1 MDALVS
7 HETVWQTQYDG
18 DETLGFE
25 NMHCITLDSWK
36 KRAKPAMIFFVEYC
50 WRHYNEKPRCSV
62 CGCLLGGPGQGHLQS
77 RYHLRNLKNFIRAC
91 PLSSSDRDDY
101 WQVVRHR
108 SGAARINHIDL
119 EIQTCVGE
127 PPPYKMRKEELHGAG
142 VFVQWEIARSNSDFR
157 EPPCVLKVNAE
168 KGSRFSNRSV
178 EADTENRVSVGLR
191 KEKNSLGDSMLIAA
205 LHLEP
210 GYSSAERKTK
220 KKVTVD
226 NTLIPLVMKMKEPLG
241 SK

>member
-1 MDALVS
+1 MDALLS

-18 DETLGFE
+18 DETLGFG

-50 WRHYNEKPRCSV
+50 WRHYNENPRCAV
-62 CGCLLGGPGQGHLQS
+62 CGCLLGGPGEGHLQS
-77 RYHLRNLKNFIRAC
+77 RNHFRRLKEFIGVW
-91 PLSSSDRDDY
+91 PLSFTDRDDY

-119 EIQTCVGE
+119 QIQTCVGE

-142 VFVQWEIARSNSDFR
+142 VFVQWEMARSNSGFR
-157 EPPCVLKVNAE
+157 EPPCVLKLDAE
-168 KGSRFSNRSV
+168 KGSRFSKRSA
-178 EADTENRVSVGLR
+178 EADTDNRVSVGLT
-191 KEKNSLGDSMLIAA
+191 KEKILLVIPCSSLLCTWTPVIHQRSARQIRMLQPI
-205 LHLEP
+205 
-210 GYSSAERKTK
+210 
-220 KKVTVD
+220 
-226 NTLIPLVMKMKEPLG
+226 IPLVMKMKEPLG